1 MRRWRRGKDDMP
13 TYEYR
18 CQECGQ
24 VFEEVLHMTDHD
36 TARPLCPACE
46 SREVEQLMSSF
57 VAQTAKKS

>member
-1 MRRWRRGKDDMP
+1 MP

-24 VFEEVLHMTDHD
+24 TFEEVLHMSEQD